1 MAAIGLLFAVLGAIS
16 GASGIVTFQAGTSN
30 LDPSMAA
37 LLYVVTGL
45 VIVIVGGLNIFA
57 GLKVKNYRGKT
68 LAIVAL
74 AAGLLTSV
82 TCWCAPTALGLL
94 IYGLIVLMNE
104 DVKRA
109 FEMGEQGYSPQDI
122 QRNYYGF

>member
-1 MAAIGLLFAVLGAIS
+1 MAAIGLLWAVIGAIS
-16 GASGIVTFQAGTSN
+16 GAAGAVSFQVGTSN
-30 LDPSMAA
+30 LDPSLAA
-37 LLYVVTGL
+37 ILYVVVGL
-45 VIVIVGGLNIFA
+45 VIAVIGGLNIFA

-68 LAIVAL
+68 LAIIAL
-74 AAGLLTSV
+74 AAGLLASL

-122 QRNYYGF
+122 QRNY

>member
-1 MAAIGLLFAVLGAIS
+1 MAAIGLLWAVIGAIS
-16 GASGIVTFQAGTSN
+16 GAAGAVSFQVGTSN
-30 LDPSMAA
+30 LDPSLAA
-37 LLYVVTGL
+37 ILYVVVGL
-45 VIVIVGGLNIFA
+45 VIAVVGGLNIFA

-68 LAIVAL
+68 LAIIAL
-74 AAGLLTSV
+74 AAGLLASL